1 MLLFGSCDHKIVPE
15 MTRNMSSGTLNP
27 TVPYYY
33 IYWHIL
39 SAGRA
44 GEILYSL
51 ALASARRHG
60 TSSFPESAL
69 LVRCT
74 TSRRQLGLFQ
84 HHDGVTGT
92 ARDFVVVN
100 YGDKCVTHSHCHCHP
115 VCLLSCVMLHCLVM
129 IDRLLKSRVS
139 LVMIDRLLESRVSCD
154 DWQVVRVTCVSLVMI
169 NRLLRVTCVSCDDWQ
184 VVRVTCVSLV
194 IIDRL
199 LSHVC

>member
-115 VCLLSCVMLHCLVM
+115 VCLLSYVMLHC
-129 IDRLLKSRVS
+129 